1 MTASPLQGRCSR
13 PCCGPSAPRPQRTPQ
28 CHRSSCSPPPTSP
41 TQPQHCQQS
50 ANGVLYLHQVT
61 RKGTMHQFRVPS
73 QQVYERACNGS
84 TVILIDTSMR
94 ELFLATQTGMARRC
108 RGNADYCHYLR
119 PEDSSICLHGLLQ
132 LAADLRHAQAA
143 LGVAQL
149 VQALYGVGA
158 CVCRQVRLGSPRLAL
173 LSCSPH
179 THVRPHHV
187 QILGV
192 ALHKLTLPTSG

>member
-1 MTASPLQGRCSR
+1 MTALTS
-13 PCCGPSAPRPQRTPQ
+13 T
-28 CHRSSCSPPPTSP
+28 RSVFQTMLRSFSPTSP
-41 TQPQHCQQS
+41 KDSTMSSIFLQPSSNVSYAASALSTTCKWSAVSSPGHSQGYHASIQS
-50 ANGVLYLHQVT
+50 LLSTNVSG
-61 RKGTMHQFRVPS
+61 
-73 QQVYERACNGS
+73 ACNGS
-84 TVILIDTSMR
+84 TVILIDSSIR
-94 ELFLATQTGMARRC
+94 ELFLAMQTGMARSAE
-108 RGNADYCHYLR
+108 GTADCCHYLR

-158 CVCRQVRLGSPRLAL
+158 RVCRQVRLGSSRLAL

-192 ALHKLTLPTSG
+192 ALHKLILPTKG